1 MFEAFYGFDNTPFTR
16 GIDTS
21 ALFSNNKAEEV
32 LARLQIAASRQW
44 FALLTGDCGTGKS
57 TLIRKLTAML
67 EKDRAYK
74 VLYLADSKLTPRHF
88 YNGLLEQLGA
98 QGKFYRGD
106 ARRILHRE
114 VELMRGVHGLKPVV
128 IVDESHLLDR
138 EMFEEIRF
146 LLNQKMD
153 SESPLALILVGQTE
167 IWDKLRKQVY
177 TAVLQ
182 RLDIRCH
189 LPYLDDESETK
200 SYIMQHLRFAGS
212 SAEIFSD
219 AAVSEIFKYSGG
231 SPRLINKA
239 CTHCLLYGQQQH
251 KKIIDDH
258 MVRFVLE
265 TELP

>member
-1 MFEAFYGFDNTPFTR
+1 MFETFYEFTLTPFTR
-16 GIDTS
+16 AIDS
-21 ALFSNNKAEEV
+21 EVLFASHNSEEV
-32 LARLQIAASRQW
+32 IARLQMAAKKQW

-57 TLIRKLTAML
+57 TIIRKLAALL
-67 EKDRAYK
+67 EKSKAYR

-88 YNGLLEQLGA
+88 YNGLLEQLGT
-98 QGKFYRGD
+98 QGRFYRGD
-106 ARRILHRE
+106 ARRLLHRE
-114 VELMRGVHGLKPVV
+114 VELMRGVYGLNPVV
-128 IVDESHLLDR
+128 IIDESHLLDR

-167 IWDKLRKQVY
+167 IWDKLRRQVY
-177 TAVLQ
+177 MAVLQ

-189 LPYLDDESETK
+189 LQHLDEAETK
-200 SYIMQHLRFAGS
+200 SYILHHLRLAGS
-212 SAEIFSD
+212 SADIFSD
-219 AAVSEIFKYSGG
+219 AAISEIFRYAAG

-239 CTHCLLYGQQQH
+239 CTHCLIFGHQQH

-258 MVRFVLE
+258 MARHVIE